1 VAIDISIG
9 STRGNIPPGSYFI
22 INSLLT
28 KTDILKNLKIAIQK
42 SGRLNEKSVQLLK
55 NCGLDF
61 ENYKSSLITTVSN
74 FNLEILFL
82 RDDDIPGYVEQG
94 IADLGIVGENVI
106 DETQSKVQYLQRL
119 GFGKCTLKLAIA
131 KDSPIE
137 RLEDLNGKSIATS
150 YPNILQQFLNDFKI
164 KADIQEISGSV
175 EIAPG
180 LGLSDAICDIVS
192 TGGTLKSNGLKPFA
206 DVRSSEAILIARD
219 GIEENPIICELLQR
233 VQSVLRAKETKYV
246 VLNVEKK
253 NLEQI
258 TELLHGVKSPTVV
271 PLAEEGWVAVHTVIS
286 EDDFWE
292 KINKLKAAGAQGIVV
307 MPIEKIIM

>member
-1 VAIDISIG
+1 
-9 STRGNIPPGSYFI
+9 
-22 INSLLT
+22 
-28 KTDILKNLKIAIQK
+28 LKNLKIAIQK

-106 DETQSKVQYLQRL
+106 DETESKVNYLQRL
-119 GFGKCTLKLAIA
+119 GFGKCTLKLAVP
-131 KDSPIE
+131 KDSQIE
-137 RLEDLNGKSIATS
+137 DLKDLNGKSIATS
-150 YPNILQQFLNDFKI
+150 YPVILKSFLDEYKI
-164 KADIQEISGSV
+164 SADIQTISGSV

-206 DVRSSEAILIARD
+206 DVRKSEAILIARD
-219 GIEENPIICELLQR
+219 GLEENEILTELLQR
-233 VQSVLRAKETKYV
+233 IQSVLRAKETKYV
-246 VLNVEKK
+246 VLNVEKI
-253 NLEQI
+253 NLPKI
-258 TELLHGVKSPTVV
+258 TELLSGVKSPTVV

-286 EDDFWE
+286 EDDFWG
-292 KINKLKAAGAQGIVV
+292 KINKLKSAGGQGIVV
-307 MPIEKIIM
+307 MPIEKIIL